1 MNNTDKLDDIR
12 RRLRVMEAHMRIL
25 QRVNVVMYERL
36 TGREYSRRWIVSD
49 AEQKILDNAVD
60 SMSDEEFW
68 EDVSRRYG
76 GRRKTPPRVT

>member
-1 MNNTDKLDDIR
+1 VNNTDKLDDIR

-36 TGREYSRRWIVSD
+36 TGCAYSGNRYD
-49 AEQKILDNAVD
+49 KKFLDNATD

-68 EDVSRRYG
+68 EDVARRYS
-76 GRRKTPPRVT
+76 GRPKTPPNVT

>member
-1 MNNTDKLDDIR
+1 VNNTDKLDDIR

-36 TGREYSRRWIVSD
+36 TGRAYSVSD
-49 AEQKILDNAVD
+49 YDQKILDNAAG

-68 EDVSRRYG
+68 DHVSRQY
-76 GRRKTPPRVT
+76 GRRPKMPPCVT

>member
-36 TGREYSRRWIVSD
+36 TGGAYPRRWVVPD
-49 AEQKILDNAVD
+49 AEQKILDNAAD

-68 EDVSRRYG
+68 EHVSRQY
-76 GRRKTPPRVT
+76 GRRPKTPPRVT